1 MELAE
6 VGLPIFLMILAF
18 TLKLFV
24 GKNTSVADF
33 AQAIIELPKD
43 VMFLALS
50 FLAAFIMTH
59 SGQTQ
64 REMLVFLAFIVSAIV
79 IVAFSKKAI
88 IAFED
93 DKVLKPVVFSFINYG
108 LSLGSII
115 CSLTLLKGVTL

>member
-1 MELAE
+1 MGLAE

-24 GKNTSVADF
+24 GKNTSAADF
-33 AQAIIELPKD
+33 IQAIIELPID

-59 SGQTQ
+59 TGQTQ

-79 IVAFSKKAI
+79 IVAFSKKAV

-93 DKVLKPVVFSFINYG
+93 DKVVKPVTFSLINYG
-108 LSLGSII
+108 LSLGSVI
-115 CSLTLLKGVTL
+115 CSLTLLKGVAV

>member
-1 MELAE
+1 MGLAE

-24 GKNTSVADF
+24 GKNTTAADF
-33 AQAIIELPKD
+33 IQAIIELPID

-59 SGQTQ
+59 TGQIQ
-64 REMLVFLAFIVSAIV
+64 REMLAFLAFIVSAIV
-79 IVAFSKKAI
+79 IVAFSKKAV

-93 DKVLKPVVFSFINYG
+93 DKVLKPITFSLVNYG
-108 LSLGSII
+108 LSLGSVI
-115 CSLTLLKGVTL
+115 CSLTLLKGVAV